1 MAKGNVAQKPSQNG
15 TDEFTAST
23 LDDRIFRQLVDS
35 IRDYEIILL
44 DTGGQVMSWNE
55 GARCLKGYSEEEILG
70 RHFSCFYTQDDIAQ
84 GKPEMELKMA
94 LASGRIEDLGWRV
107 RKDGSRFWANMIL
120 QPIRDQEGNLVGY
133 AKMARDMTERKA
145 ADDALVESDE
155 RFRALIA
162 AIENYAII
170 LLDIYG
176 KVVTWN
182 DGAEQLKGF
191 KAEEII
197 GQSLSRFY
205 LDEDVQAGLPT
216 EHLKM
221 AASRGRVEVSGLRKK
236 SNGSTFLAK
245 VILTS
250 MRDEA
255 GKLKGFTKFT
265 QDITEKDR
273 IENTIGQTVS
283 KLAALSSQMAAVASE
298 QLAGIQ
304 IQASSISETA
314 SATDEIS
321 QTIAQ
326 TADRS
331 KEVAEI
337 TGVTVK
343 ISKDGCDAVKNAIG
357 SMEKVQ
363 EEVES
368 IASNILALAEQAKD
382 IGEIITTVN
391 EIAEQTNLLALN
403 AAIEAARAGE
413 HGRGFSVVA
422 SEIKALADQSKKSTH
437 QVRQILSDIQK
448 ATNRAVMSTEE
459 GTRSAKSAV
468 KIVSQAGET
477 ITSLGE
483 AIEKASQVAIQIA
496 AATGQQV
503 IGMNQIQQAIGS
515 IDEVTRSYLESNR
528 QTEQSTQELS
538 TLATDLRSLVKSE
551 HD

>member
-70 RHFSCFYTQDDIAQ
+70 RHFSCLYTQDDIAQ

-255 GKLKGFTKFT
+255 GKLKGFTKVT

-283 KLAALSSQMAAVASE
+283 KLAALSSQMAVVASE

>member
-1 MAKGNVAQKPSQNG
+1 MAKGSVMQNQNNG
-15 TDEFTAST
+15 EVENFFVSK
-23 LDDRIFRQLVDS
+23 LEDRIFRQMVDS
-35 IRDYEIILL
+35 IRDYEIIVL
-44 DTGGQVMSWNE
+44 DTKGRVMSWNE

-70 RHFSCFYTQDDIAQ
+70 RHFSCFYTTEDVAQ
-84 GKPEMELKMA
+84 GKPEAELKMA
-94 LASGRIEDLGWRV
+94 LTTGRFEDLGWRV
-107 RKDGSRFWANMIL
+107 KKDGSHFWANMIL
-120 QPIRDQEGNLVGY
+120 QPIRDDEGTLVGY
-133 AKMARDMTERKA
+133 CKMARDLTEKKQ
-145 ADDALVESDE
+145 ADDAMAESE
-155 RFRALIA
+155 ARFRALIA

-170 LLDIYG
+170 LLDVDG
-176 KVVTWN
+176 TVVTWN
-182 DGAEQLKGF
+182 DGAQQLKGF
-191 KAEEII
+191 RAEEII
-197 GQSLSRFY
+197 GQPVSKFY
-205 LDEDVQAGLPT
+205 LDEDVHSGLPAQ
-216 EHLKM
+216 HLKM
-221 AASRGRVEVSGLRKK
+221 AASQGRLEVSGWRRKRD
-236 SNGSTFLAK
+236 GSKFLANIIFTA
-245 VILTS
+245 V
-250 MRDEA
+250 RDET

-265 QDITEKDR
+265 RDITESDR
-273 IENTIGQTVS
+273 IENAIGQIVS
-283 KLAALSSQMAAVASE
+283 KLAALSSQMAVIASE
-298 QLAGIQ
+298 QLSGIQ
-304 IQASSISETA
+304 IQASSVSETA

-337 TGVTVK
+337 TGETVK
-343 ISKDGCDAVKNAIG
+343 ISKDGCEAVKDAIG

-468 KIVSQAGET
+468 KVVSQAGET
-477 ITSLGE
+477 ITTLGE
-483 AIEKASQVAIQIA
+483 AIDRASQVAIQIA

-515 IDEVTRSYLESNR
+515 IDQVTRSYLESNR

-538 TLATDLRSLVKSE
+538 NLATDLRSLVKTE
-551 HD
+551 Q

>member
-1 MAKGNVAQKPSQNG
+1 MAKGSVMNKPG
-15 TDEFTAST
+15 AADEKSIVSAVE
-23 LDDRIFRQLVDS
+23 DRMFRQMVES
-35 IRDYEIILL
+35 IRDYEIIVL
-44 DTGGQVMSWNE
+44 DTTGRVMTWNE
-55 GARCLKGYSEEEILG
+55 GARNLKGYSESEILG
-70 RHFSCFYTQDDIAQ
+70 RHFSCFYTPEDLAE
-84 GKPEMELKMA
+84 GKPETELKVA
-94 LASGRIEDLGWRV
+94 KATGRFEDLGWRV
-107 RKDGSRFWANMIL
+107 KKDGSRFWANMIL
-120 QPIRDQEGNLVGY
+120 QPIRDEHGTVLGF
-133 AKMARDMTERKA
+133 AKMARDLTEKKL
-145 ADDALVESDE
+145 ADDKMLESE
-155 RFRALIA
+155 TRFKALID
-162 AIENYAII
+162 AIENYAVI
-170 LLDIYG
+170 LLDADG
-176 KVVTWN
+176 TVLTWN
-182 DGAEQLKGF
+182 DGAQQLKGF
-191 KAEEII
+191 RAEEII
-197 GQSLSRFY
+197 GQPVSKFY
-205 LDEDVQAGLPT
+205 LDEDVQSGLPAQ
-216 EHLKM
+216 HLKLT
-221 AASRGRVEVSGLRKK
+221 ATQGRMEISGWRRKRD
-236 SNGSTFLAK
+236 GSKFLAK
-245 VILTS
+245 VIFTA
-250 MRDEA
+250 MHDEN
-255 GKLKGFTKFT
+255 GNLKGFTKFT
-265 QDITEKDR
+265 QDITESDNIDR
-273 IENTIGQTVS
+273 TIGSIVA
-283 KLAALSSQMAAVASE
+283 KLAALSSQMATVASE

-304 IQASSISETA
+304 IQASSVSQTA
-314 SATDEIS
+314 SATDEIT
-321 QTIAQ
+321 QTITQ

-343 ISKDGCDAVKNAIG
+343 ISRDGCDAVKDAIG

-468 KIVSQAGET
+468 KVVSQAGET
-477 ITSLGE
+477 ITTLSE
-483 AIEKASQVAIQIA
+483 AIDKASQVAIQIA

-515 IDEVTRSYLESNR
+515 IDQVTRSYLETNQ

-538 TLATDLRSLVKSE
+538 NLATELRSLVKSE
-551 HD
+551 Q